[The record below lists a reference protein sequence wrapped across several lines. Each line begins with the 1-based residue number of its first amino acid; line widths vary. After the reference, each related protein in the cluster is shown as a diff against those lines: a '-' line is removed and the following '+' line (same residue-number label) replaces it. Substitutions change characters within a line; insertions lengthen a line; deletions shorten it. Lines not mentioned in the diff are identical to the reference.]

1 MGPPHLRHELSYFEN
16 TVRPLLKQL
25 PYFNHLDYHYEWYN
39 LLGAGQSPSIRI
51 FQEKRLNMGPFFTK
65 VIHFDEGLGAFDML
79 GLDMKTLQLH
89 PKSAEKF
96 VMKF

>member
-1 MGPPHLRHELSYFEN
+1 MNGNLIGGRSVPVHPHLPGITTQHG
-16 TVRPLLKQL
+16 TVL
-25 PYFNHLDYHYEWYN
+25 HLGH
-39 LLGAGQSPSIRI
+39 P
-51 FQEKRLNMGPFFTK
+51 
-65 VIHFDEGLGAFDML
+65 FDEGLGAFDML